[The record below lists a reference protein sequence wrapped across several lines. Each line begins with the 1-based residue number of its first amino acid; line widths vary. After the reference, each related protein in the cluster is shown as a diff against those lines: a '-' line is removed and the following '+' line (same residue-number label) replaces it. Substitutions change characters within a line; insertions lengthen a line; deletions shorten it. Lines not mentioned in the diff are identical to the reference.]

1 MSKVD
6 FHSVGQGLVTSWT
19 WNVVFDGGDLGKKFG
34 LISVPNNSWEGLRD
48 CWISF
53 NQSPGIFLLLEEFF
67 DFGLENKWC

>member
-6 FHSVGQGLVTSWT
+6 FHSVGHGLVIYWT
-19 WNVVFDGGDLGKKFG
+19 WNVVFGGGDLGKKLG

-53 NQSPGIFLLLEEFF
+53 NQSLGILFSVEEFYGF
-67 DFGLENKWC
+67 DWGNK